1 MEGLQ
6 NSIFPERGG
15 KMELCSLS
23 GAVCSTPQQPD
34 TPTACIPIPDPLPPP
49 PSLPHSLPPLP
60 SPLPS
65 PLPPPH
71 SLSHS
76 LPHSLS
82 HSLPHSL
89 PHPLLLSS
97 LWARGFFTNASPW
110 QVGAI
115 LTPSPPPSPPPSSP
129 PPPSPPPPSP
139 PPPPSSAVSVGAIAG
154 IARGGVLAAAL
165 LVVGVFFLCKRK
177 SKEGE
182 VVGCGAVRCARES
195 SSGPKPSDGASRG
208 GGASVPTQ
216 SLMSRESSSGAKPS
230 DGASKEAG
238 ASVPTQS
245 LMCQRYPLD
254 VVAKAT
260 DNWAEA
266 NHIGSGAY
274 GEVYRGVC
282 PDDPSVVWAVKRAK
296 ILTNDFKREVEEMAS
311 KSHPHLVRL
320 LGYCVDMDTT
330 TEHYEQ
336 IVIYEFCTNGDLE
349 KYLSGG
355 SKKGE
360 LTLQQRM
367 DVLVGVA
374 RGLEYLHQFDIVH
387 RDIKP
392 ANVLL
397 DANMQPKVSDF
408 GLVRMTE
415 GTTVNPTRVVGTPG
429 YVDPAYSR
437 TSKVTP
443 MADVYSFGV
452 MMLEIMLTKPVVMQE
467 SGGINIRDWVD
478 KRVQANDIEA
488 LKDPNLDSVPRNLLL
503 KLVELALQCTSL
515 LGSSRPHMI
524 DVVAQLGVLRR
535 DFFEVQASTKDSRLL
550 KIDKEDG
557 KVLQLEHVFI
567 RGSFVRFVIIPDML
581 RNAPMFKRLEAKLK
595 GKGSSNLGVGRGRA
609 VAMRAKARSAARGAL
624 GAAPDGGAPMGG
636 GMMGRGA
643 PPPRR

>member
-1 MEGLQ
+1 LACAKA
-6 NSIFPERGG
+6 ERCC
-15 KMELCSLS
+15 LFH
-23 GAVCSTPQQPD
+23 ST
-34 TPTACIPIPDPLPPP
+34 AAGHSYCLH
-49 PSLPHSLPPLP
+49 PH
-60 SPLPS
+60 
-65 PLPPPH
+65 
-71 SLSHS
+71 
-76 LPHSLS
+76 
-82 HSLPHSL
+82 
-89 PHPLLLSS
+89 
-97 LWARGFFTNASPW
+97 
-110 QVGAI
+110 
-115 LTPSPPPSPPPSSP
+115 PSPPPSPPPFLTPSPPPFPTPFPPSPPPLPLPLPPPLPLPLPPPLP
-129 PPPSPPPPSP
+129 PPPSEVLKKSGAECPTGAGQSCVVKQSLSSQFCYQCSEFCPSCIPIAEPTPPSP
-139 PPPPSSAVSVGAIAG
+139 PPPPPPHSSGLSVGAIVG
-154 IARGGVLAAAL
+154 ISLGGVLAAAL
-165 LVVGVFFLCKRK
+165 LAVGAWLLYKRK
-177 SKEGE
+177 SMAGWCYSYSLASSLASSFLTSSSLTSSSLASSSSLLCR
-182 VVGCGAVRCARES
+182 VSRES

-266 NHIGSGAY
+266 NHIGAPRYSPITSN
-274 GEVYRGVC
+274 ERCVC
-282 PDDPSVVWAVKRAK
+282 M
-296 ILTNDFKREVEEMAS
+296 REATAEEELIEHVEEMAS

-443 MADVYSFGV
+443 MADVYRWVGLIKGLSCGR
-452 MMLEIMLTKPVVMQE
+452 LAQIMLTKPVVMQE
-467 SGGINIRDWVD
+467 SGGINIRDWTCFGTADPFLRSLNPLPSLPLPFPPTLPPFVIIPD
-478 KRVQANDIEA
+478 MLRNAPMFKRLEA
-488 LKDPNLDSVPRNLLL
+488 DYHSLISSPSFPVP
-503 KLVELALQCTSL
+503 
-515 LGSSRPHMI
+515 SSPPPTPR
-524 DVVAQLGVLRR
+524 
-535 DFFEVQASTKDSRLL
+535 FCS
-550 KIDKEDG
+550 
-557 KVLQLEHVFI
+557 
-567 RGSFVRFVIIPDML
+567 FVIIPDML

>member
-1 MEGLQ
+1 MATATSRVCEQQDHSLWPPSRGYHHQAMLLASPRRRLPTLLLLFLGFIAFCRNASLSLAVTVNSVQGEILEQCAVEMGVKGNTWSNTTTCGMEVGLRCNKDGTVNTIDLHNSNLTGTICSDIGKLTTLTVMSFRQ
-6 NSIFPERGG
+6 NQFSGEIPYGLGNLTKLTLISFDINHFSGTVPPTLGN
-15 KMELCSLS
+15 LVHLTSLEVLDS
-23 GAVCSTPQQPD
+23 GAVC
-34 TPTACIPIPDPLPPP
+34 PTGAGQSCVVKQSPSSQFCYQCSEFCPSCIPIAEP
-49 PSLPHSLPPLP
+49 
-60 SPLPS
+60 
-65 PLPPPH
+65 
-71 SLSHS
+71 
-76 LPHSLS
+76 
-82 HSLPHSL
+82 
-89 PHPLLLSS
+89 
-97 LWARGFFTNASPW
+97 T
-110 QVGAI
+110 
-115 LTPSPPPSPPPSSP
+115 PPSPPPAP
-129 PPPSPPPPSP
+129 P
-139 PPPPSSAVSVGAIAG
+139 PPPPSSGLSVGAIVG
-154 IARGGVLAAAL
+154 IALGGVLAAAL
-165 LVVGVFFLCKRK
+165 LAGGVWLIYKRK
-177 SKEGE
+177 ST
-182 VVGCGAVRCARES
+182 AAHES
-195 SSGPKPSDGASRG
+195 SIGPKPSDGASRG

-216 SLMSRESSSGAKPS
+216 SLM
-230 DGASKEAG
+230 
-238 ASVPTQS
+238 
-245 LMCQRYPLD
+245 CQRYPLA

-282 PDDPSVVWAVKRAK
+282 PDDPLVVWAVKRAK

-320 LGYCVDMDTT
+320 LGYCVDMDAT

-336 IVIYEFCTNGDLE
+336 IVIYEFCSNGDLE

-355 SKKGE
+355 PKKGT

-397 DANMQPKVSDF
+397 DARMQPKVSDF

-478 KRVQANDIEA
+478 KRVQANDIES
-488 LKDPNLDSVPRNLLL
+488 LKDSYLDSVPENLLL

-550 KIDKEDG
+550 KIDKEVWRQGTGPQRSMEDELELLDG
-557 KVLQLEHVFI
+557 
-567 RGSFVRFVIIPDML
+567 ML
-581 RNAPMFKRLEAKLK
+581 G
-595 GKGSSNLGVGRGRA
+595 GK
-609 VAMRAKARSAARGAL
+609 SAIN
-624 GAAPDGGAPMGG
+624 
-636 GMMGRGA
+636 
-643 PPPRR
+643 